1 MYLKNIEI
9 NGFKS
14 FAHKMIFE
22 FHHGITGIVGPN
34 GSGKSNVADAVRW
47 VLGEQSARQLRGSR
61 MEDVIFSGTQ
71 LRKPMGSAYVAITM
85 DNSDQSLPIQFEEVT
100 VARRVY
106 RSGESEYLINGSPC
120 RRKDIVDL
128 FLDTGVGKEGYSIIG
143 QGQIDQILN
152 GRPED
157 RRELFD
163 EAAGIVKYKK
173 NKEQTQKS
181 LEAERE
187 NLVRVNDIL
196 AELERQV
203 TPLKFQA
210 EKAKKYLSYKEQ
222 LKEKDIALFLLENR
236 RMIQEIQQMEQ
247 KIAIAEREMREAKE
261 QMQKASAEHE
271 EEEKHLNMLEC
282 EITEVTGKIS
292 EGKISIQKQKGEIEV
307 LKEQIHTEKTREE
320 HYQSNK
326 ERLEQEMS
334 EKDIQMK
341 ALEDEAS
348 KVEEKYKN
356 AKQRIL
362 KQEKTIHSYQQEVEK
377 LEQKL
382 SLLRQKIQDYNNSQL
397 KVAGRL
403 ERFQTVEE
411 QLDMQM
417 KNLESQEDV
426 LKKEEDEKQQK
437 ELEFHKQ
444 TQQYKKEKQ
453 YLEGQIQ
460 NARAISAKL
469 LLEGQEIE
477 RQMSMSMEKYH
488 RMQSNYETLRNM
500 AERYDGYGFGIK
512 KVMEQ
517 KSRVSGIIGAVADI
531 MKVDQI
537 YESAIETALGGSIQN
552 IVTDTQYTA
561 KQMIEYLR
569 QNRYGRVTFLPLDA
583 VKGRPFSKPEALK
596 EAGVVGIANELISY
610 DPMYEG
616 LFASLLGQILVVDH
630 MENGI
635 MIANKYHHTIRIVT
649 MDGDSLNRGGS
660 MSGGAF
666 KNKSNLLGRSR
677 EMKELEEKTAKFQ
690 KNVRKIQQQK
700 EENTKKVKEYQDS
713 VVRLNGMYQEVLL
726 NLNRSQ
732 MSLESLK
739 EQKENLKIRR
749 NSLIKQAQHL
759 AEEKKTVKEDVLNL
773 RDQKLDLEIINQKD
787 KEQISQVGLDL
798 ETAKRNVKVQTRQ
811 ISEENIKSE
820 QFKQKLAFTRDN
832 YERIYQE
839 YKKLSNDLKHNQK
852 SAGNI
857 DQTVQEIK
865 EKIFDLTKTIQQIDL
880 ENKKRAEKLIS
891 LKEKSQ
897 KVSEQYKKAVLKR
910 EESMECANGFDKEIY
925 RLNSILEKKQERQ
938 KELLDYMWETYELTY
953 HQVKEQW
960 KGQREESL
968 SLVKETITE
977 LKGKIRELGPV
988 NVHAVEEYREI
999 AKRYEFLSEQQQDI
1013 VKAEKHLSSLMRE
1026 MEEAMR
1032 KQFREKFCEIQK
1044 MFQNV
1049 FVELFGG
1056 GVAKLELTQDDILE
1070 SGIRIIAQPPGK
1082 KLQNMMQLSGGEKA
1096 LTAIALLFAI
1106 QNLKPSPFCLLDE
1119 IEAALDDSNVARF
1132 ANYLHKLTKDTQ
1144 FIVITHRRGT
1154 MMAADI
1160 LYGITM
1166 QEKGVSTQ
1174 VSVNLIENDLD
1185 E

>member
-14 FAHKMIFE
+14 FAHKMVFE

-143 QGQIDQILN
+143 QGRIDQILN

-282 EITEVTGKIS
+282 EITDVTGKIS

-798 ETAKRNVKVQTRQ
+798 ETAKRNVEVQTRQ

>member
-14 FAHKMIFE
+14 FAHKMVFE

-71 LRKPMGSAYVAITM
+71 LRKSMGSAYVAITM

-759 AEEKKTVKEDVLNL
+759 SEEKKTVKEDVLNL

-798 ETAKRNVKVQTRQ
+798 ETAKRNVEVQTRQ

-897 KVSEQYKKAVLKR
+897 KVSEQYKKTVLKR

>member
-14 FAHKMIFE
+14 FAHKMVFE

-460 NARAISAKL
+460 NARAISAKF

-798 ETAKRNVKVQTRQ
+798 ETAKRNVEVQTRQ

>member
-14 FAHKMIFE
+14 FAHKMVFE

-583 VKGRPFSKPEALK
+583 VKGRPFSKLEALK

-798 ETAKRNVKVQTRQ
+798 ETAKRNVEVQTRQ

>member
-14 FAHKMIFE
+14 FAHKMVFE

-583 VKGRPFSKPEALK
+583 VKGRPFSKTEALK

-798 ETAKRNVKVQTRQ
+798 ETAKRNVEVQTRQ

>member
-14 FAHKMIFE
+14 FAHKMVFE

-583 VKGRPFSKPEALK
+583 VKGRPFSKPEVLK

-798 ETAKRNVKVQTRQ
+798 ETAKRNVEVQTRQ